1 MTAIPAAARSF
12 EDASGGSDAAPG
24 GLDRVAPTG
33 LVLVPGATTDGP
45 PEPPELSKR
54 TIVAAVLRRGGPRLL
69 EASIIPSLIFY
80 TALAWGSIGWAYLA
94 AIAWTYGCVT
104 RRLVGGEQVT
114 GVLVLAAVSITI
126 RTALAVGSGST
137 FVYFAQPIIGT
148 VITGAVFLVS
158 IALGRPLIAK
168 LAHDF
173 WPITPEQAEIPR
185 VRTLMRSL
193 TLLWAGVNLAT
204 ATMTFI
210 LLMSLPLTT
219 FVAAKQVS
227 GLAITLTAIALTIA
241 WSHRTAVDEGI
252 VSATCRRRAAAPEPT
267 LIVV

>member
-1 MTAIPAAARSF
+1 MTAIHAAAVPRDHAPRV
-12 EDASGGSDAAPG
+12 EGASLTA
-24 GLDRVAPTG
+24 TG
-33 LVLVPGATTDGP
+33 PETTRPASLVLVTGADGQD
-45 PEPPELSKR
+45 PPELSKR

-94 AIAWTYGCVT
+94 AIAWTYGCVA
-104 RRLVGGEQVT
+104 RRLVGREQIT
-114 GVLVLAAVSITI
+114 GVLVLASVSITI

-148 VITGAVFLVS
+148 VITGAVFLIS

-173 WPITPEQAEIPR
+173 WPITAEQAQIPR

-193 TLLWAGVNLAT
+193 TLLWAGVNMAT
-204 ATMTFI
+204 ASMTFV

-219 FVAAKQVS
+219 FVAAKQIS

-252 VSATCRRRAAAPEPT
+252 VSPRCRRSATAEPA
-267 LIVV
+267 LIVL